1 MSEIKTARLPSHQH
15 LQYLQLVQELPPL
28 SSPQQPE
35 TEKKNP
41 VSVKERDSRS
51 SQIHTC
57 TKFKLKSPD

>member
-35 TEKKNP
+35 TEKKKKT
-41 VSVKERDSRS
+41 VSVKERD
-51 SQIHTC
+51 
-57 TKFKLKSPD
+57 